1 MKIRRADQRDSAALL
16 KLYRCVADVEGGI
29 SRNTNEIN
37 ESFID
42 EIVTK
47 ACNGGFIYV
56 AENPFHNDILIAEI
70 HTYPTGI
77 QSLKHTLGHLQIV
90 VHPDFQGTGIGR
102 RIFSTLLQDIT
113 TKHKKIAR
121 VELIVRESNTRA
133 ITFYKTLGF
142 REEGLFERRIL
153 NANGDLESDIPMAW
167 FNPNFIQ

>member
-77 QSLKHTLGHLQIV
+77 QSLQHTLGTFRLL
-90 VHPDFQGTGIGR
+90 FTL
-102 RIFSTLLQDIT
+102 IFRVQELGVGSFPLYYRTSRLTI
-113 TKHKKIAR
+113 KK
-121 VELIVRESNTRA
+121 LP
-133 ITFYKTLGF
+133 
-142 REEGLFERRIL
+142 GL
-153 NANGDLESDIPMAW
+153 N
-167 FNPNFIQ
+167 